1 MSFAKPTR
9 PASGR
14 RANQDIVNFL
24 EKGARRDSVASGSGF
39 SRAGGGP
46 AGGVLPGRNDT
57 GKRAGGQ
64 PGPSKGAN

>member
-24 EKGARRDSVASGSGF
+24 DKAPRRDTLASESGF

-46 AGGVLPGRNDT
+46 AGGVPSGRNDISKKT
-57 GKRAGGQ
+57 VGQ
-64 PGPSKGAN
+64 PSFTKGAN